1 MPENTKRTIFKNAS
15 TTYYYS
21 SKFFSKKSWDMVATI
36 YAYVR
41 TADDFVDS
49 YPQDRTGFADFVS
62 ETKSYLALRA
72 KETKR
77 IKNSKIFLNDSAPT
91 QHSVV
96 IREFVELVISKKI
109 PVRWVTA
116 FLQAM
121 VSDFQ
126 TDGWIIYENRNK
138 LSEYIYGSAEVI
150 GLMMCKVLDIS
161 SNGYAAAR
169 KQGESMQMINFIR
182 DIAEDCSMKR
192 QYLPSSALK
201 KHGVKNLCI
210 VPRTPEEVKKFTS
223 FMRSEIDKYLILQKE
238 AEAGYKYLPFRYRVP
253 IATAARLYV
262 WTAQKIYADPMI
274 VYSTKVKPTKLQVLG
289 TLAQVSLQS
298 MW

>member
-1 MPENTKRTIFKNAS
+1 MQENTKRSIFKNAS

-21 SKFFSKKSWDMVATI
+21 SLFFSKKSWEMVATI

-41 TADDFVDS
+41 TADDFVDT
-49 YPQDRTGFADFVS
+49 YPQDRTGFADFVAQ
-62 ETKSYLALRA
+62 TKAYLAFRL
-72 KETKR
+72 KQKKS
-77 IKNSKIFLNDSAPT
+77 IKKLKISLAEWGTT

-96 IREFVELVISKKI
+96 IREFVDLVVSKKI
-109 PVRWVTA
+109 PVTWVTA

-126 TDGWIIYENRNK
+126 NDGWIIYENRKK

-150 GLMMCKVLDIS
+150 GLMMCKVLEIS
-161 SNGYAAAR
+161 PRGYTAAR
-169 KQGESMQMINFIR
+169 KQGESMQLINFIR

-192 QYLPSSALK
+192 QYLPTNALK
-201 KHGVKNLCI
+201 KYGITNLCV
-210 VPRTPEEVKKFTS
+210 VPQTSHEITKFKN
-223 FMRSEIDKYLILQKE
+223 FMRSEIDTYLAIQAQ

-262 WTAQKIYADPMI
+262 WTAQQIYANPMI
-274 VYSTKVKPTKLQVLG
+274 VYSTKVKPTKLRVLS
-289 TLAQVSLQS
+289 TLAQVSIQS
-298 MW
+298 LW